1 MEIVQTGIQLQND
14 FTSVVIGSINSI
26 EEVGERLNQ
35 AAITAQE
42 LSQGMGRQTS
52 ANLPSLPTWENQSN
66 MQAFNDTGIQR
77 FMNEMN
83 SLSEISDEVLQ
94 SQRQIGVQALGM
106 RILPPNASWDL
117 DVTSRRITEL
127 SQQLGDL
134 QPQDINVIGDSDDQT
149 IESGGLSGGKIGRA
163 HV

>member
-52 ANLPSLPTWENQSN
+52 ANRLGRYERPPQSL
-66 MQAFNDTGIQR
+66 
-77 FMNEMN
+77 
-83 SLSEISDEVLQ
+83 
-94 SQRQIGVQALGM
+94 
-106 RILPPNASWDL
+106 
-117 DVTSRRITEL
+117 
-127 SQQLGDL
+127 
-134 QPQDINVIGDSDDQT
+134 
-149 IESGGLSGGKIGRA
+149 
-163 HV
+163 